1 MSVARHGS
9 PCDEPYS
16 APGKLAGV
24 MGTLVDQDLVGLICL
39 DCRGAVVEYN
49 ARGRDVLLAD
59 GGLRERNG
67 RLVARRLQDAE
78 AFEDLLAAALG
89 EPGDPPRPLVA
100 VLGAWPD
107 QRPLTAWVKPVA
119 ASPGCDPRI
128 AVLVVVVDPWQ
139 PTPVNPDQ
147 IARSLGLTPAESR
160 VAAALAEG
168 QTVADI
174 ARATNRKPES
184 VRQLV
189 KQALSK
195 TWCSRQAELVRVVL
209 STSRL
214 PVPAP
219 REAAGE

>member
-1 MSVARHGS
+1 
-9 PCDEPYS
+9 
-16 APGKLAGV
+16 
-24 MGTLVDQDLVGLICL
+24 MGTLVDQDLVALICL
-39 DCRGAVVEYN
+39 DHRGAVVESN

-67 RLVARRLQDAE
+67 RLAAHRVQDSK
-78 AFEDLLAAALG
+78 AFEDLLAAALSG
-89 EPGDPPRPLVA
+89 TDEPPRASVA

-107 QRPLTAWVKPVA
+107 QRPLTAWINPVEGSA
-119 ASPGCDPRI
+119 DCNRRI
-128 AVLVVVVDPWQ
+128 AALVVVVDPWQ
-139 PTPVNPDQ
+139 ATPVNPEQ

-160 VAAALAEG
+160 VAASLAEG
-168 QTVADI
+168 KTVADI

-214 PVPAP
+214 PVPTPKGAM
-219 REAAGE
+219 GD

>member
-1 MSVARHGS
+1 
-9 PCDEPYS
+9 
-16 APGKLAGV
+16 

-39 DCRGAVVEYN
+39 DRKGAVVESN

-67 RLVARRLQDAE
+67 RLVAHRFQDAE

-89 EPGDPPRPLVA
+89 GADESPRASVA

-107 QRPLTAWVKPVA
+107 QRPLTVWINPVA
-119 ASPGCDPRI
+119 GSRDCNPRV
-128 AVLVVVVDPWQ
+128 AALVVVVDPWQ
-139 PTPVNPDQ
+139 ASPVNAEQ

-160 VAAALAEG
+160 VAASLAEG
-168 QTVADI
+168 KTVADI

-219 REAAGE
+219 RVAVGE

>member
-1 MSVARHGS
+1 
-9 PCDEPYS
+9 
-16 APGKLAGV
+16 

-49 ARGRDVLLAD
+49 TRGRDVLLAD

-119 ASPGCDPRI
+119 ASPSCDPRI

>member
-1 MSVARHGS
+1 M
-9 PCDEPYS
+9 
-16 APGKLAGV
+16 
-24 MGTLVDQDLVGLICL
+24 ICL
-39 DCRGAVVEYN
+39 DHKGAVVESN

-67 RLVARRLQDAE
+67 RLTAHRFQDAE
-78 AFEDLLAAALG
+78 AFEDLLAAALSG
-89 EPGDPPRPLVA
+89 KDDPPRASVA

-107 QRPLTAWVKPVA
+107 QRPLTAWVNPVEGSA
-119 ASPGCDPRI
+119 DCDRRI
-128 AVLVVVVDPWQ
+128 AALVVVVDPWQ
-139 PTPVNPDQ
+139 TIRVNPEQ

-160 VAAALAEG
+160 VAASLAEG
-168 QTVADI
+168 KTVADI

-209 STSRL
+209 SSSRL
-214 PVPAP
+214 PVPVP
-219 REAAGE
+219 KEVAGD

>member
-1 MSVARHGS
+1 
-9 PCDEPYS
+9 
-16 APGKLAGV
+16 
-24 MGTLVDQDLVGLICL
+24 MGTLVDQDLVALICL
-39 DCRGAVVEYN
+39 DHRGAVVESN

-67 RLVARRLQDAE
+67 RLAAHRVQDSK
-78 AFEDLLAAALG
+78 AFEDLLAAALSG
-89 EPGDPPRPLVA
+89 TDEPPRASVA

-107 QRPLTAWVKPVA
+107 QRPLTAWINPVEGSA
-119 ASPGCDPRI
+119 DCNRRI
-128 AVLVVVVDPWQ
+128 AALVVVVDPWQ
-139 PTPVNPDQ
+139 ATPVNPEQ

-160 VAAALAEG
+160 VAASLAEG
-168 QTVADI
+168 KTVADI

-214 PVPAP
+214 PVPTPKGAI
-219 REAAGE
+219 GD

>member
-1 MSVARHGS
+1 M
-9 PCDEPYS
+9 
-16 APGKLAGV
+16 KGV
-24 MGTLVDQDLVGLICL
+24 VGTLVDQDLVGLICL
-39 DCRGAVVEYN
+39 DRKGAVVESN

-67 RLVARRLQDAE
+67 RLAAHRFQDAE
-78 AFEDLLAAALG
+78 AFEDLLAAALSG
-89 EPGDPPRPLVA
+89 TDEPPHASVA

-107 QRPLTAWVKPVA
+107 QRPLTAWINPVA
-119 ASPGCDPRI
+119 GSPDCSPRI
-128 AVLVVVVDPWQ
+128 AALVVVVDPWQ
-139 PTPVNPDQ
+139 ATPVNAEQ

-168 QTVADI
+168 KTVADI
-174 ARATNRKPES
+174 ARTTNRKPES

-209 STSRL
+209 ATSRL

-219 REAAGE
+219 GKPQASD

>member
-1 MSVARHGS
+1 
-9 PCDEPYS
+9 
-16 APGKLAGV
+16 
-24 MGTLVDQDLVGLICL
+24 MGTLVDQDLVALICL
-39 DCRGAVVEYN
+39 DHRGAVVESN
-49 ARGRDVLLAD
+49 ARGRDMLLAD

-67 RLVARRLQDAE
+67 RLAAHRVQDAK
-78 AFEDLLAAALG
+78 AFEELLTAALSG
-89 EPGDPPRPLVA
+89 TDHPPRASVA

-107 QRPLTAWVKPVA
+107 QRPLTAWVNPVEGNA
-119 ASPGCDPRI
+119 DCNRRI
-128 AVLVVVVDPWQ
+128 AALVVVVDPWQ
-139 PTPVNPDQ
+139 ATPVNPEQ
-147 IARSLGLTPAESR
+147 IAKSLGLTPAESR
-160 VAAALAEG
+160 VAASLAEG
-168 QTVADI
+168 KTVADI

-219 REAAGE
+219 KGAIGD

>member
-1 MSVARHGS
+1 
-9 PCDEPYS
+9 
-16 APGKLAGV
+16 
-24 MGTLVDQDLVGLICL
+24 MGTLVDQDLVALICL
-39 DCRGAVVEYN
+39 DHRGAVVESN

-67 RLVARRLQDAE
+67 RLAAHRVQDTK
-78 AFEDLLAAALG
+78 AFEDLLAAALSG
-89 EPGDPPRPLVA
+89 TDDPPRASVA

-107 QRPLTAWVKPVA
+107 QRPLTAWVNPVEGSA
-119 ASPGCDPRI
+119 DCNRRI
-128 AVLVVVVDPWQ
+128 AALVVVVDPWQ
-139 PTPVNPDQ
+139 ATPVNPEQ

-160 VAAALAEG
+160 VAASLAEG
-168 QTVADI
+168 KTVADI

-214 PVPAP
+214 PVPTPKGAI
-219 REAAGE
+219 GD

>member
-1 MSVARHGS
+1 
-9 PCDEPYS
+9 
-16 APGKLAGV
+16 
-24 MGTLVDQDLVGLICL
+24 MGTLVDQDLVALICL
-39 DCRGAVVEYN
+39 DHRGAVVESN
-49 ARGRDVLLAD
+49 ARGRHMLLAD

-67 RLVARRLQDAE
+67 RLAAHRVQDAE
-78 AFEDLLAAALG
+78 AFEELLTAALSG
-89 EPGDPPRPLVA
+89 TGHPPRASVA

-107 QRPLTAWVKPVA
+107 QRPLTAWVNPVEGNA
-119 ASPGCDPRI
+119 DCNRRI
-128 AVLVVVVDPWQ
+128 AALVVVVDPWQ
-139 PTPVNPDQ
+139 ATPVNPEQ

-160 VAAALAEG
+160 VAASLAEG
-168 QTVADI
+168 KTVADI

-214 PVPAP
+214 PVPTPKGAI
-219 REAAGE
+219 GD

>member
-1 MSVARHGS
+1 
-9 PCDEPYS
+9 
-16 APGKLAGV
+16 
-24 MGTLVDQDLVGLICL
+24 MGTLVDQDLVALICL
-39 DCRGAVVEYN
+39 DHRGAVVESN

-67 RLVARRLQDAE
+67 RLAAHRVQDTK
-78 AFEDLLAAALG
+78 AFEDLLAAALSG
-89 EPGDPPRPLVA
+89 TDEPPRASVA

-107 QRPLTAWVKPVA
+107 QRPLTAWVNPVEGSA
-119 ASPGCDPRI
+119 DCNRRI

-139 PTPVNPDQ
+139 ATPVNPEQ

-160 VAAALAEG
+160 VAASLAEG
-168 QTVADI
+168 KTVADI

-214 PVPAP
+214 PVPTPKGAI
-219 REAAGE
+219 GD

>member
-9 PCDEPYS
+9 SHGEPDPS
-16 APGKLAGV
+16 PRKLGGV
-24 MGTLVDQDLVGLICL
+24 VGTLVDQDLVALICL
-39 DCRGAVVEYN
+39 DHKGAVVESN
-49 ARGRDVLLAD
+49 DRGRDVLLAD
-59 GGLRERNG
+59 GGLREQNG
-67 RLVARRLQDAE
+67 RLAAHRFQDAE
-78 AFEDLLAAALG
+78 AFEDLLTAALSG
-89 EPGDPPRPLVA
+89 TDDPPRASVA

-107 QRPLTAWVKPVA
+107 QRPLTAWVNPVEGSA
-119 ASPGCDPRI
+119 DCNHRI
-128 AVLVVVVDPWQ
+128 AALVVVVDPWQ
-139 PTPVNPDQ
+139 AIPVNPEQ

-168 QTVADI
+168 KTVADI

-214 PVPAP
+214 PIQC
-219 REAAGE
+219 RRK

>member
-1 MSVARHGS
+1 M
-9 PCDEPYS
+9 
-16 APGKLAGV
+16 
-24 MGTLVDQDLVGLICL
+24 VDQDLVGLICL
-39 DCRGAVVEYN
+39 DSRGAVVESN

-67 RLVARRLQDAE
+67 RLVAHRVQDAE
-78 AFEDLLAAALG
+78 AFEDLLDAALSG
-89 EPGDPPRPLVA
+89 GDDPTGASVA
-100 VLGAWPD
+100 VLGAWPE
-107 QRPLTAWVKPVA
+107 QRPLTAWVNRVEGSPDTRPQIA
-119 ASPGCDPRI
+119 A
-128 AVLVVVVDPWQ
+128 LVVVVDPWQ
-139 PTPVNPDQ
+139 ATPVNPEQ

-160 VAAALAEG
+160 VAASLAEG
-168 QTVADI
+168 KTVADI

-219 REAAGE
+219 REAVGD

>member
-9 PCDEPYS
+9 SHGESDRS
-16 APGKLAGV
+16 PGKLAGV
-24 MGTLVDQDLVGLICL
+24 VGTLVDQDLVGLICL
-39 DCRGAVVEYN
+39 DREGAVVEVN

-67 RLVARRLQDAE
+67 RLAAHRFRDAE
-78 AFEDLLAAALG
+78 AFEELLTAALSG
-89 EPGDPPRPLVA
+89 TDDRPRALVA
-100 VLGAWPD
+100 VLGGWPD
-107 QRPLTAWVKPVA
+107 QRPLTAWVNPVER
-119 ASPGCDPRI
+119 SPGSDPRL
-128 AVLVVVVDPWQ
+128 AALVVIVDPWQ
-139 PTPVNPDQ
+139 VSPVNPEQ
-147 IARSLGLTPAESR
+147 VARSLGLTPAESR
-160 VAAALAEG
+160 VAASLAEG
-168 QTVADI
+168 KTVAEI

-219 REAAGE
+219 RVAVGE

>member
-1 MSVARHGS
+1 
-9 PCDEPYS
+9 
-16 APGKLAGV
+16 
-24 MGTLVDQDLVGLICL
+24 MGTLVDQDLVALICL
-39 DCRGAVVEYN
+39 DHRGAVVESN

-67 RLVARRLQDAE
+67 RLAAHRVQDTK
-78 AFEDLLAAALG
+78 AFEDLLTAALSG
-89 EPGDPPRPLVA
+89 KDDPPRASVA

-107 QRPLTAWVKPVA
+107 QRPLTAWVNPVEGSA
-119 ASPGCDPRI
+119 DCNRRI
-128 AVLVVVVDPWQ
+128 AALVVVVDPWQ
-139 PTPVNPDQ
+139 ATPVNPEQ

-160 VAAALAEG
+160 VAASLAEG
-168 QTVADI
+168 KTVADI

-209 STSRL
+209 SSSRL
-214 PVPAP
+214 PVPVP
-219 REAAGE
+219 KEVAGD